1 MRLTGWIAGA
11 MALLCTVVSC
21 EDVMTVTDYSF
32 VFSGR
37 HYASGDD
44 NYISLNLDDGCPLQ
58 KYAVTYVIDDD
69 PTLVLSDDN
78 GAQVKSGASHD
89 FGKGPKAWRL
99 PLLRIGEHDVVFTI
113 AGENFSQV
121 LKVPFSIASEPFS
134 LHAEVKSDLSA
145 GTSTLLLSLAEGIAD
160 KDYSGFVY
168 VDDEIIDKKGF
179 SVNFR
184 NTPILSIVMPLVRPG
199 SHAICVEIGD
209 GKGSDSLS
217 FLYEEPLRYP
227 DLQVEISRSP
237 STGKTRFMVRS
248 NPYGLSVAVRD
259 SLVVRGRCDYH
270 VCAPYEDR
278 VDYKTAYKE
287 ICDISQYDR
296 FVPVVGRWYDLTD
309 TQSKED
315 IITSQFMSNT
325 TWSGYWSNTGEGGFE
340 YIQVSDGISHYKIES
355 STHHMSVDFETLLG
369 VTVRVSNAEKTV
381 IWNRTPIGESY
392 SYKLSSSSK

>member
-1 MRLTGWIAGA
+1 MRQFQLAILG
-11 MALLCTVVSC
+11 ALLLAFTSC
-21 EDVMTVTDYSF
+21 NDVIAVTDYSF
-32 VFSGR
+32 EFSGR

-44 NYISLNLDDGCPLQ
+44 NYISLTLEDGCPLQ
-58 KYAVTYVIDDD
+58 KYGVAYVIDSD
-69 PTLVLSDDN
+69 PSLVLTDDS
-78 GAQVKSGASHD
+78 GAQVKTGSSHD
-89 FGKGPKAWRL
+89 FSKGPKAWRL
-99 PLLRIGEHDVVFTI
+99 PLLRIGEHEVVFTI

-121 LKVPFSIASEPFS
+121 LKVPFTVTTEPFS

-160 KDYSGFVY
+160 KDYTGFVY
-168 VDDEIIDKKGF
+168 VDEEVIDKKGF
-179 SVNFR
+179 MVNFR
-184 NTPILSIVMPLVRPG
+184 TTPILSLVMPLVRPG
-199 SHAICVEIGD
+199 SHAIRVEIGD

-217 FLYEEPLRYP
+217 FLYDEPLRYP

-270 VCAPYEDR
+270 VCSSYEDR
-278 VDYKTAYKE
+278 VDYKTEYKE
-287 ICDISQYDR
+287 ICDIAQLDR
-296 FVPVVGRWYDLTD
+296 FVPVTGRWYDLTD
-309 TQSKED
+309 SQSKE
-315 IITSQFMSNT
+315 ILMTSQSIPNS
-325 TWSGYWSNTGEGGFE
+325 TWSAEWSNTGEGGYDYF
-340 YIQVSDGISHYKIES
+340 QVPDGLSYYKVES

-369 VTVRVSNAEKTV
+369 VTVRVTNAEKAV